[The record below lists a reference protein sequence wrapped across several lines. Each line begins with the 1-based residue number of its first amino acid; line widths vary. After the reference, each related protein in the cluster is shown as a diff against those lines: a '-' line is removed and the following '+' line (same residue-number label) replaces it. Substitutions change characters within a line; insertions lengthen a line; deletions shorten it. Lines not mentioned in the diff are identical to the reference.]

1 MAVMNKASKRVLIIA
16 GEASGEARAARLVE
30 ELRARHPEVS
40 FKGIGGARMR
50 AAGVDTLVDCREMA
64 VLGLFEVLRH
74 YRRIKGVLERM
85 RTLLREERPDLL
97 ILVDY
102 SGFNLRLAPTA
113 RELGIP
119 VMYYISPQVWA
130 WRRKRIY
137 KIREVVDQ
145 MVVVFPF
152 EVPLYEQAGVPVRY
166 VGHPLIDEVHSELD
180 RDGALREFG
189 LDPARPAIGL
199 FPGSRRNELQRLL
212 PTLLDAAERIHT
224 EQPEVQFL
232 LPQASTLDRPEIDAL
247 LAGRS
252 LPVTVVENRF
262 YDVTRACDAIA
273 TASGTATLE
282 VALMG
287 VPLLVVYRISGL
299 SYRIMR
305 RLIKLKHIAMC
316 NIVAGEEVAKELLQ
330 DEVTP
335 ERISAELL
343 RLLDP
348 QVHAETVARLARVH
362 DALGEPGGAGRAA
375 AVAAGMLG
383 LDESEF

>member
-1 MAVMNKASKRVLIIA
+1 MSKPRRVMVIA

-30 ELRARHPEVS
+30 ELRQRHPHTS
-40 FKGIGGARMR
+40 FFGIGGARMR
-50 AAGVDTLVDCREMA
+50 DAGVDTLIDCREMA
-64 VLGLFEVLRH
+64 VLGLIEVLRH

-85 RTLLREERPDLL
+85 HELLRRERPDLL

-113 RELGIP
+113 KELGIP

-130 WRRKRIY
+130 WRQKRIY

-152 EVPLYEQAGVPVRY
+152 EVELYEKAGVPVRY
-166 VGHPLIDEVHSELD
+166 VGHPLLDEVHSDLD
-180 RDGALREFG
+180 RDGAQREFG
-189 LDPARPAIGL
+189 LDPTRPSIGL

-212 PTLLDAAERIHT
+212 PTLLDAAELIHAAR
-224 EQPEVQFL
+224 PEVQFL
-232 LPQASTLDRPEIDAL
+232 LPQASTLDRTEIDSL
-247 LAGRS
+247 LNGRS
-252 LPVTVVENRF
+252 LPLTVVENRF

-282 VALMG
+282 VALME
-287 VPLLVVYRISGL
+287 VPLVVVYRISGL

-330 DEVTP
+330 DEATA
-335 ERISAELL
+335 ERISDELL

-348 QVHAETVARLARVH
+348 QVHAERVARLAKVRET
-362 DALGEPGGAGRAA
+362 LGEPGGAARAA
-375 AVAAGMLG
+375 KVAAGMLG
-383 LDESEF
+383 LDE

>member
-1 MAVMNKASKRVLIIA
+1 MTKASKRVLIVA

-30 ELRARHPEVS
+30 ELRERYPEVS
-40 FKGIGGARMR
+40 FSGIGGERMR

-64 VLGLFEVLRH
+64 VLGLIEVLRH

-85 RTLLREERPDLL
+85 RQLLHEERPDLL

-113 RELGIP
+113 KELGIP

-130 WRRKRIY
+130 WRQKRIY

-152 EVPLYEQAGVPVRY
+152 EVPLYEKAGVPVTY
-166 VGHPLIDEVHSELD
+166 VGHPLLDEVHSDLD

-189 LDPARPAIGL
+189 LDPARPTIGL

-212 PTLLDAAERIHT
+212 PPLLDAAERIHS
-224 EQPEVQFL
+224 ERPEVQFL
-232 LPQASTLDRPEIDAL
+232 IPQASTLDRVEIDTL
-247 LAGRS
+247 LIGHS

-282 VALMG
+282 VALIG
-287 VPLLVVYRISGL
+287 VPLVVVYRISGF

-316 NIVAGEEVAKELLQ
+316 NIVTGEEVARELLQ
-330 DEVTP
+330 DEVTA
-335 ERISAELL
+335 ERISTELL
-343 RLLDP
+343 RLLEP
-348 QVHAETVARLARVH
+348 EVHAETVARLARIH
-362 DALGEPGGAGRAA
+362 ETLGEPGGAARAA
-375 AVAAGMLG
+375 TVAAGMLG
-383 LDESEF
+383 LDE

>member
-30 ELRARHPEVS
+30 ELRTRHPEVS
-40 FKGIGGARMR
+40 FFGIGGERMR

-64 VLGLFEVLRH
+64 VLGLIEVLRH

-85 RTLLREERPDLL
+85 QKLLRTERPDLV

-113 RELGIP
+113 KELGIP

-130 WRRKRIY
+130 WRQKRVY

-152 EVPLYEQAGVPVRY
+152 EVELYEKAGVPVRY
-166 VGHPLIDEVHSELD
+166 VGHPLVDEVHSDLD
-180 RDGALREFG
+180 RDGALHEFG
-189 LDPARPAIGL
+189 LDRARPSIGL

-212 PTLLDAAERIHT
+212 PTLLDAAERIHAVR
-224 EQPEVQFL
+224 PEVQFL
-232 LPQASTLDRPEIDAL
+232 IPQASTLERAEIDIL

-252 LPVTVVENRF
+252 LPVTVVESRF
-262 YDVTRACDAIA
+262 YDVTRACDAIS

-287 VPLLVVYRISGL
+287 VPLVVVYRISGL

-343 RLLDP
+343 RLLEP
-348 QVHAETVARLARVH
+348 RVHAETVERLERVRE
-362 DALGEPGGAGRAA
+362 ALGEPGGAARAA
-375 AVAAGMLG
+375 AVAVGMLG
-383 LDESEF
+383 LDDSES

>member
-1 MAVMNKASKRVLIIA
+1 MAVINKVPKRVLIVA

-30 ELRARHPEVS
+30 ELRQHHPQVS
-40 FKGIGGARMR
+40 FFGIGGARMR
-50 AAGVDTLVDCREMA
+50 EAGVDTLVDCREMA
-64 VLGLFEVLRH
+64 VLGLIEVLRH
-74 YRRIKGVLERM
+74 YRRIKGVLEQM
-85 RTLLREERPDLL
+85 RKLLHQERPDLV

-113 RELGIP
+113 KELGIP

-130 WRRKRIY
+130 WRRKRVY
-137 KIREVVDQ
+137 KIREVIDQ

-152 EVPLYEQAGVPVRY
+152 EVELYEKAGVPVRY
-166 VGHPLIDEVHSELD
+166 VGHPLLDEVHSEFD
-180 RDGALREFG
+180 RDGAMREFG
-189 LDPARPAIGL
+189 LNPSRPCIGL

-212 PTLLDAAERIHT
+212 PTLLDAAERIQA

-232 LPQASTLDRPEIDAL
+232 IPQASTLDRAEIDAL

-252 LPVTVVENRF
+252 LPVIVVENRF

-282 VALMG
+282 IALLR
-287 VPLLVVYRISGL
+287 VPLVVVYRISGL

-330 DEVTP
+330 DEVTA

-343 RLLDP
+343 HLLDP
-348 QVHAETVARLARVH
+348 PVHAEKVARLGRVRET
-362 DALGEPGGAGRAA
+362 LGEPGGAARAA
-375 AVAAGMLG
+375 KVAAGMLG
-383 LDESEF
+383 FNE

>member
-1 MAVMNKASKRVLIIA
+1 MSKPRRVMVIA
-16 GEASGEARAARLVE
+16 GEASGEARAARLIE
-30 ELRARHPEVS
+30 ELHQRHPQVS
-40 FKGIGGARMR
+40 FFGIGGERMR
-50 AAGVDTLVDCREMA
+50 SAGVDILVDCREMA
-64 VLGLFEVLRH
+64 VLGLVEVLRH
-74 YRRIKGVLERM
+74 YRRIKGVLEHM
-85 RTLLREERPDLL
+85 RELLRKERPDLL

-113 RELGIP
+113 KELGIP
-119 VMYYISPQVWA
+119 VLYYISPQVWA
-130 WRRKRIY
+130 WRQKRVY

-152 EVPLYEQAGVPVRY
+152 EVELYEKAGVPVRY
-166 VGHPLIDEVHSELD
+166 VGHPLVDEVHSDLD

-189 LDPARPAIGL
+189 MDPNRPCVGL

-212 PTLLDAAERIHT
+212 PTLLDAAEQIHA
-224 EQPEVQFL
+224 QMPEVQFI
-232 LPQASTLDRPEIDAL
+232 LPQASTLDKAELDTL
-247 LAGRS
+247 LAGRT
-252 LPVTVVENRF
+252 LPLTVVKSRF

-287 VPLLVVYRISGL
+287 VPLVVVYRVSGL

-330 DEVTP
+330 EEMSA
-335 ERISAELL
+335 ERISAELM

-348 QVHAETVARLARVH
+348 QVHAKTVERLSKVREM
-362 DALGEPGGAGRAA
+362 LGEPGGAARAA

-383 LDESEF
+383 LGE

>member
-1 MAVMNKASKRVLIIA
+1 
-16 GEASGEARAARLVE
+16 
-30 ELRARHPEVS
+30 
-40 FKGIGGARMR
+40 MR
-50 AAGVDTLVDCREMA
+50 
-64 VLGLFEVLRH
+64 
-74 YRRIKGVLERM
+74 K
-85 RTLLREERPDLL
+85 LLREERPDLL

-113 RELGIP
+113 KELGIP

-152 EVPLYEQAGVPVRY
+152 EASLYEQAGVPVRY
-166 VGHPLIDEVHSELD
+166 VGHPLVDEVHSDLD
-180 RDGALREFG
+180 RDGARCLFD
-189 LDPARPAIGL
+189 LNPARPVVGL

-212 PTLLDAAERIHT
+212 PPMLDAAERIHAAR
-224 EQPEVQFL
+224 PEVQFL
-232 LPQASTLDRPEIDAL
+232 IPQASTLDRAEIDTL

-252 LPVTVVENRF
+252 LPVSVIENRF
-262 YDVTRACDAIA
+262 YDVTRACDAIV

-282 VALMG
+282 VALMR
-287 VPLLVVYRISGL
+287 VPLVVVYRISGI
-299 SYRIMR
+299 SFRIMR
-305 RLIKLKHIAMC
+305 KLIKLKHIAMC

-330 DEVTP
+330 NEVTA

-348 QVHAETVARLARVH
+348 QVHAGTVARLAKVRE
-362 DALGEPGGAGRAA
+362 ALGEPGGAARAA

-383 LDESEF
+383 LEESKA

>member
-1 MAVMNKASKRVLIIA
+1 MNKAPKRVLIVA

-30 ELRARHPEVS
+30 ELRQHHPHVS
-40 FKGIGGARMR
+40 FFGIGGERMR

-64 VLGLFEVLRH
+64 VLGLIEVLRH

-85 RTLLREERPDLL
+85 QKLLRTERPDLV

-113 RELGIP
+113 KELGIP

-130 WRRKRIY
+130 WRQKRVY

-152 EVPLYEQAGVPVRY
+152 EVELYEKAGVPVRY
-166 VGHPLIDEVHSELD
+166 VGHPLVDEVHSDLE
-180 RDGALREFG
+180 REGALLEFG
-189 LDPARPAIGL
+189 LEPSRPCVGL

-212 PTLLDAAERIHT
+212 PTLLDAAERLHAAR
-224 EQPEVQFL
+224 PEVQFL
-232 LPQASTLDRPEIDAL
+232 LPQASTLDRAEIDTL

-252 LPVTVVENRF
+252 LPVTVVEERF

-287 VPLLVVYRISGL
+287 VPLVVVYRISGL

-330 DEVTP
+330 DEATA

-343 RLLDP
+343 RLLEP
-348 QVHAETVARLARVH
+348 AVHAETVSKLAKVRET
-362 DALGEPGGAGRAA
+362 LGEPGGAARAA

-383 LDESEF
+383 LDE

>member
-1 MAVMNKASKRVLIIA
+1 MTKASKRVLIVA

-30 ELRARHPEVS
+30 ELRVRYPEVS
-40 FKGIGGARMR
+40 FSGIGGERMR
-50 AAGVDTLVDCREMA
+50 AAGVHTLVDCREMA
-64 VLGLFEVLRH
+64 VLGLIEVLRH

-85 RTLLREERPDLL
+85 RRLLHEERPDLL

-113 RELGIP
+113 KELGIP

-130 WRRKRIY
+130 WRQKRIY

-152 EVPLYEQAGVPVRY
+152 EVPLYEKAGVPVTY
-166 VGHPLIDEVHSELD
+166 VGHPLLDEVHSDLD

-189 LDPARPAIGL
+189 LDPARPTIGL

-212 PTLLDAAERIHT
+212 PPLLDAAERIHS
-224 EQPEVQFL
+224 ERPEVQFL
-232 LPQASTLDRPEIDAL
+232 IPQASTLDRVEIDTL

-287 VPLLVVYRISGL
+287 VPLVVVYKISGF

-316 NIVAGEEVAKELLQ
+316 NIVAGEEVARELLQ
-330 DEVTP
+330 DEVTA
-335 ERISAELL
+335 ERISTELL
-343 RLLDP
+343 RLLEP
-348 QVHAETVARLARVH
+348 ELHAETVARLGRIH
-362 DALGEPGGAGRAA
+362 ETLGEPGGAARAA

-383 LDESEF
+383 LDE

>member
-1 MAVMNKASKRVLIIA
+1 MAVIDKASKRVLIIA

-40 FKGIGGARMR
+40 FKGIGGERMR

-64 VLGLFEVLRH
+64 VLGLIEVLRH

-113 RELGIP
+113 KALGIP

-130 WRRKRIY
+130 WRRKRVY
-137 KIREVVDQ
+137 RIREVVDQ

-152 EVPLYEQAGVPVRY
+152 EVALYEQAGVPVHY
-166 VGHPLIDEVHSELD
+166 VGHPLLDEAHSGLD

-212 PTLLDAAERIHT
+212 PTLLDAAERIHAARS
-224 EQPEVQFL
+224 EVQFL
-232 LPQASTLDRPEIDAL
+232 LPQASTLDRAEIDTL
-247 LAGRS
+247 LAGYS
-252 LPVTVVENRF
+252 LPVTVVQNRF

-282 VALMG
+282 IALMG
-287 VPLLVVYRISGL
+287 VPLVVVYRISGL
-299 SYRIMR
+299 SFRIMR
-305 RLIKLKHIAMC
+305 RLIKLKHIALC

-330 DEVTP
+330 DEVTA
-335 ERISAELL
+335 ERVSAELL
-343 RLLDP
+343 RLLEP
-348 QVHAETVARLARVH
+348 RVHAETVERLARVRET
-362 DALGEPGGAGRAA
+362 LGEPGAAARAA

-383 LDESEF
+383 LDE

>member
-1 MAVMNKASKRVLIIA
+1 MVIA

-30 ELRARHPEVS
+30 ELRKHHPQLS
-40 FKGIGGARMR
+40 FFGIGGERMR
-50 AAGVDTLVDCREMA
+50 VAGVDTLVDCREMA
-64 VLGLFEVLRH
+64 VLGLIEVLRH

-85 RTLLREERPDLL
+85 RRLLRQERPDLL

-113 RELGIP
+113 KELGIP
-119 VMYYISPQVWA
+119 VLYYISPQVWA
-130 WRRKRIY
+130 WRQKRIY

-152 EVPLYEQAGVPVRY
+152 EVPLYEKAGVPVRY
-166 VGHPLIDEVHSELD
+166 VGHPLVDEVHSDLD
-180 RDGALREFG
+180 RDGALSEFG
-189 LDPARPAIGL
+189 LDPACPCIGL

-212 PTLLDAAERIHT
+212 PTLLDAAESIHA
-224 EQPEVQFL
+224 ERPEVQFL
-232 LPQASTLDRPEIDAL
+232 LPQASTLDSAEISTL
-247 LAGRS
+247 LAGRT
-252 LPVTVVENRF
+252 LPITVVKNRF

-282 VALMG
+282 IALMG
-287 VPLLVVYRISGL
+287 VPLVVIYRISGL

-316 NIVAGEEVAKELLQ
+316 NIVGGEEVAKELLQ
-330 DEVTP
+330 DEVTA
-335 ERISAELL
+335 ERISSELM

-348 QVHAETVARLARVH
+348 QVHAETVARLAKVREM
-362 DALGEPGGAGRAA
+362 LGEPGGAARAA

-383 LDESEF
+383 LDE

>member
-1 MAVMNKASKRVLIIA
+1 MTKASKRVLIVA

-30 ELRARHPEVS
+30 ELRERYPEVS
-40 FKGIGGARMR
+40 FSGIGGERMR

-64 VLGLFEVLRH
+64 VLGLIEVLRH

-85 RTLLREERPDLL
+85 RQLLHEERPDLL

-113 RELGIP
+113 KELGIP

-130 WRRKRIY
+130 WRQKRIY

-152 EVPLYEQAGVPVRY
+152 EVPLYEKAGVPVTY
-166 VGHPLIDEVHSELD
+166 VGHPLLDEVHSDLD

-189 LDPARPAIGL
+189 LDPARPTIGL

-212 PTLLDAAERIHT
+212 PPLLDAAERIHS
-224 EQPEVQFL
+224 ERPEVQFL
-232 LPQASTLDRPEIDAL
+232 IPQASTLDRVEIDTL
-247 LAGRS
+247 LTGHS

-287 VPLLVVYRISGL
+287 VPLVVVYRISGF

-316 NIVAGEEVAKELLQ
+316 NIVAGEEVARELLQ
-330 DEVTP
+330 NEVTA
-335 ERISAELL
+335 ERISTELL
-343 RLLDP
+343 RLFEP
-348 QVHAETVARLARVH
+348 EVHAETVARLARIH
-362 DALGEPGGAGRAA
+362 ETLGEPGGAARAA

-383 LDESEF
+383 LHE

>member
-1 MAVMNKASKRVLIIA
+1 MAVINKAPKRVLIVA

-30 ELRARHPEVS
+30 ELRQLHPQVS
-40 FKGIGGARMR
+40 FFGIGGERMR

-64 VLGLFEVLRH
+64 VLGLIEVLRH

-85 RTLLREERPDLL
+85 RKLLRTERPDLV

-113 RELGIP
+113 KKLGIP
-119 VMYYISPQVWA
+119 VLYYISPQVWA
-130 WRRKRIY
+130 WRQKRIY

-152 EVPLYEQAGVPVRY
+152 EVPLYEKAGVPVRY
-166 VGHPLIDEVHSELD
+166 VGHPLLDEVHSELD

-189 LDPARPAIGL
+189 LDPSHPCVGL

-212 PTLLDAAERIHT
+212 PTLLDAAEQIHA
-224 EQPEVQFL
+224 ERPEVQFL
-232 LPQASTLDRPEIDAL
+232 IPQASTLDSAEIDTL

-287 VPLLVVYRISGL
+287 VPLLVVYRISSL

-316 NIVAGEEVAKELLQ
+316 NIVAGEEIAKELLQ

-343 RLLDP
+343 RLLEP
-348 QVHAETVARLARVH
+348 QVHAGTVARLARVREM
-362 DALGEPGGAGRAA
+362 LGEPGGAARAA
-375 AVAAGMLG
+375 KVAEGMLG
-383 LDESEF
+383 LDE

>member
-1 MAVMNKASKRVLIIA
+1 MVIA
-16 GEASGEARAARLVE
+16 GEASGEARAARLIE
-30 ELRARHPEVS
+30 ELRQRHPQVS
-40 FKGIGGARMR
+40 FFGIGGERMR
-50 AAGVDTLVDCREMA
+50 AAGVDILVDCREMA
-64 VLGLFEVLRH
+64 VLGLIEVLRH

-85 RTLLREERPDLL
+85 RELLRKERPDLL

-113 RELGIP
+113 KELGIP
-119 VMYYISPQVWA
+119 VLYYISPQVWA
-130 WRRKRIY
+130 WRQKRVY

-152 EVPLYEQAGVPVRY
+152 EVELYEKAGVPVRY
-166 VGHPLIDEVHSELD
+166 VGHPLVDEVHSDLD

-189 LDPARPAIGL
+189 MDPKRPCIGL

-212 PTLLDAAERIHT
+212 PTLLDAAEIIHN
-224 EQPEVQFL
+224 QRPEVQFI
-232 LPQASTLDRPEIDAL
+232 LPQASTLDRAELESL

-252 LPVTVVENRF
+252 LPLTVVQSRF
-262 YDVTRACDAIA
+262 YDVTRACDTIA

-287 VPLLVVYRISGL
+287 VPLVVVYKVSGL

-316 NIVAGEEVAKELLQ
+316 NIVAGDEVAKELLQ
-330 DEVTP
+330 EEMSA
-335 ERISAELL
+335 ERVGAELL

-348 QVHAETVARLARVH
+348 QVHAETVARLGKVH
-362 DALGEPGGAGRAA
+362 EALGEPGGAARAA

-383 LDESEF
+383 LDG

>member
-1 MAVMNKASKRVLIIA
+1 MSDINKPPKQVLIVA

-30 ELRARHPEVS
+30 ELLARHPEVS
-40 FKGIGGARMR
+40 FFGIGCERMR

-113 RELGIP
+113 KELGIP

-130 WRRKRIY
+130 WRQKRIV

-152 EVPLYEQAGVPVRY
+152 EVPLYEKAGVPVHY
-166 VGHPLIDEVHSELD
+166 VGHPLLDEVHSEFD
-180 RDGALREFG
+180 RDGALLEFG
-189 LDPARPAIGL
+189 LDPSRPCVGL

-212 PTLLDAAERIHT
+212 PTLLDAAERIHA
-224 EQPEVQFL
+224 ERPEVQFL
-232 LPQASTLDRPEIDAL
+232 LPQASTLDSAEIDTL
-247 LAGRS
+247 LNGRS

-262 YDVTRACDAIA
+262 YDVARACDAIA

-282 VALMG
+282 IALME
-287 VPLLVVYRISGL
+287 VPLLVVYRISSL
-299 SYRIMR
+299 SFRIMR

-316 NIVAGEEVAKELLQ
+316 NIVAGEEVARELLQ
-330 DEVTP
+330 DEVTA
-335 ERISAELL
+335 ERVSAELM

-348 QVHAETVARLARVH
+348 QVHAETVERLTRVRET
-362 DALGEPGGAGRAA
+362 LGEPGGAARAA

-383 LDESEF
+383 LEKTEP

>member
-1 MAVMNKASKRVLIIA
+1 MNKAPKRVLIVA

-40 FKGIGGARMR
+40 FFGIGGARMR
-50 AAGVDTLVDCREMA
+50 EAGVDILVDCREMA
-64 VLGLFEVLRH
+64 VLGLIEVLRH

-85 RTLLREERPDLL
+85 RKLLRHERPDLL

-113 RELGIP
+113 KELGIP
-119 VMYYISPQVWA
+119 VLYYISPQVWA
-130 WRRKRIY
+130 WRQKRIY

-152 EVPLYEQAGVPVRY
+152 EVELYEKAGVPVRY
-166 VGHPLIDEVHSELD
+166 VGHPLVDEVHSDLD

-189 LDPARPAIGL
+189 MDPTRPCLGL

-212 PTLLDAAERIHT
+212 PTLLDAAERIHAT
-224 EQPEVQFL
+224 RPEVQFL
-232 LPQASTLDRPEIDAL
+232 LPQASTLDSTEIDTL
-247 LAGRS
+247 LAGRM
-252 LPVTVVENRF
+252 LPLTVVENRF

-287 VPLLVVYRISGL
+287 VPLVVVYRISGL

-330 DEVTP
+330 DEVTA
-335 ERISAELL
+335 ERISSELM
-343 RLLDP
+343 RLLEP
-348 QVHAETVARLARVH
+348 PVHAETVARLAKVRET
-362 DALGEPGGAGRAA
+362 LGEPGGAARAA

-383 LDESEF
+383 LDE

>member
-1 MAVMNKASKRVLIIA
+1 MNKPKRVMVIA

-30 ELRARHPEVS
+30 ELHRHDPHVS
-40 FKGIGGARMR
+40 FFGIGGERMR
-50 AAGVDTLVDCREMA
+50 AAGVDILVDCREMA
-64 VLGLFEVLRH
+64 VLGLIEVLRH

-85 RTLLREERPDLL
+85 RELLRKERPDLL

-113 RELGIP
+113 KELGIP
-119 VMYYISPQVWA
+119 VLYYISPQVWA
-130 WRRKRIY
+130 WRQKRVY

-152 EVPLYEQAGVPVRY
+152 EVELYEKAGVPVRY
-166 VGHPLIDEVHSELD
+166 VGHPLVDEVHSDFD
-180 RDGALREFG
+180 REGALREFG
-189 LDPARPAIGL
+189 MDPDRPCVGL

-212 PTLLDAAERIHT
+212 PTLLDAAEIIHAKR
-224 EQPEVQFL
+224 PEVQFI
-232 LPQASTLDRPEIDAL
+232 LPQASTLDRAELDTL

-252 LPVTVVENRF
+252 LPLNIVESRF
-262 YDVTRACDAIA
+262 YDVTRACDVIA

-287 VPLLVVYRISGL
+287 VPLLVVYRVSGL

-330 DEVTP
+330 QEMTA
-335 ERISAELL
+335 ERVSAELM

-348 QVHAETVARLARVH
+348 QVHSETVSRLGKVRE
-362 DALGEPGGAGRAA
+362 ALGEPGGAARAG
-375 AVAAGMLG
+375 AVVAGMLG
-383 LDESEF
+383 LSE

>member
-1 MAVMNKASKRVLIIA
+1 MNKAPKRVLIVA

-30 ELRARHPEVS
+30 ELRQRHPQVS
-40 FKGIGGARMR
+40 FFGIGGARMR
-50 AAGVDTLVDCREMA
+50 EAGVDILVDCREMA
-64 VLGLFEVLRH
+64 VLGLIEVLRH

-85 RTLLREERPDLL
+85 RKLLRHERPDLL

-113 RELGIP
+113 KELGIP
-119 VMYYISPQVWA
+119 VLYYISPQVWA
-130 WRRKRIY
+130 WRQKRIY

-152 EVPLYEQAGVPVRY
+152 EVELYEKAGVPVRY
-166 VGHPLIDEVHSELD
+166 VGHPLVDEVHSDLD

-189 LDPARPAIGL
+189 MDPTRPCLGL

-212 PTLLDAAERIHT
+212 PTLLDAAERIHAT
-224 EQPEVQFL
+224 RPEVQFL
-232 LPQASTLDRPEIDAL
+232 LPQASTLDSTEIDTL
-247 LAGRS
+247 LAGRM
-252 LPVTVVENRF
+252 LPLTVVENRF

-287 VPLLVVYRISGL
+287 VPLVVVYRISGL

-330 DEVTP
+330 DEVTA
-335 ERISAELL
+335 ERISSELM
-343 RLLDP
+343 RLLEP
-348 QVHAETVARLARVH
+348 PVHAETVARLAKVRET
-362 DALGEPGGAGRAA
+362 LGEPGGAARAA

-383 LDESEF
+383 LDE